1 MTRLTL
7 VGTPTVVAVS
17 AADPTPDNSGFGELP
32 GMIIGTRDFRQQRWE
47 ERTAPAAASCRTA
60 RPTGWHHDDFELK

>member
-32 GMIIGTRDFRQQRWE
+32 GMIIGTRDLGSSAGRKGRPPL
-47 ERTAPAAASCRTA
+47 RLPAGPQGRLGGIMTISN
-60 RPTGWHHDDFELK
+60 